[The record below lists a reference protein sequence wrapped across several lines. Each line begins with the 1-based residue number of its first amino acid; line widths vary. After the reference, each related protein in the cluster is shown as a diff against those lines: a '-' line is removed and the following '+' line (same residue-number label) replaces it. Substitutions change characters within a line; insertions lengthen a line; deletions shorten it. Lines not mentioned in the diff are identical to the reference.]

1 MKKTI
6 SVITA
11 GILLL
16 SMSITAF
23 GGQWKHDGIGWW
35 YQNDDGSFQQD
46 GWFLDGDGKY
56 YYFNQAGYMLADT
69 VTPDGYYVNTDG
81 AWVPGGQ
88 ANISGGRDFTYASF
102 IRTIPVLKFAET
114 DYYNIYMGLRDA
126 YIADLGDCYE
136 VKNVRIYQ
144 PVEFTSAAAA
154 QRTLDALR
162 ASDPDVYEDGTVRD
176 SGFGTLIISGMD
188 ETRYSRLIWT
198 GSIYV
203 RKNAPI
209 GYDEYNYDG
218 NVTKKSVTLEE
229 YLEQVEYRDF
239 PFWDCVIR
247 TIDSEGYVTSMT
259 GAVWG

>member
-11 GILLL
+11 GILVL

-23 GGQWKHDGIGWW
+23 GRQWKHDGIGWW
-35 YQNDDGSFQQD
+35 YQNDDG
-46 GWFLDGDGKY
+46 
-56 YYFNQAGYMLADT
+56 
-69 VTPDGYYVNTDG
+69 YYVNADG
-81 AWVPGGQ
+81 AWVTGGQ
-88 ANISGGRDFTYASF
+88 ANVSGGRDFTYASF

-209 GYDEYNYDG
+209 GYDEYDYDG
-218 NVTKKSVTLEE
+218 LGLIPFPHELSDIE
-229 YLEQVEYRDF
+229 YNQDQKEVWRWKTRFAVSAER
-239 PFWDCVIR
+239 R
-247 TIDSEGYVTSMT
+247 SM
-259 GAVWG
+259 